1 MNRRFVC
8 TKVRLVAAVAMSA
21 LLAACGQ
28 SGDSAEQED
37 APASAVSAGTT
48 VVADVGFA
56 TPESVLHDPAADV
69 YLVSNINGQPLEED
83 GNGFISRLSP
93 DGEVL
98 ALKWIDGEADGI
110 TLHAPKGMAVV
121 GEVLFVA
128 DISVVRMFDRQTGEA
143 RGEISIEGAGFLND
157 LAPASD
163 GGIYVTDTGIRMGAE
178 GFEPSGTGAVY
189 HIAPNGD
196 VHTLATDP
204 GLGGPN
210 GVVEVDG
217 EVWVVTF
224 GSGELYRISADGKVD
239 VVAVAGGL
247 DGVVVVGEDLLI
259 SSWGGQTI
267 YRGPVA
273 GPFQAVIT
281 EVLSPADIGYDATR
295 NVVLIPL
302 FQTDEVRL
310 VPVG

>member
-1 MNRRFVC
+1 M
-8 TKVRLVAAVAMSA
+8 
-21 LLAACGQ
+21 
-28 SGDSAEQED
+28 
-37 APASAVSAGTT
+37 
-48 VVADVGFA
+48 
-56 TPESVLHDPAADV
+56 
-69 YLVSNINGQPLEED
+69 
-83 GNGFISRLSP
+83 
-93 DGEVL
+93 
-98 ALKWIDGEADGI
+98 
-110 TLHAPKGMAVV
+110 
-121 GEVLFVA
+121 
-128 DISVVRMFDRQTGEA
+128 
-143 RGEISIEGAGFLND
+143 
-157 LAPASD
+157 
-163 GGIYVTDTGIRMGAE
+163 
-178 GFEPSGTGAVY
+178 
-189 HIAPNGD
+189 
-196 VHTLATDP
+196 
-204 GLGGPN
+204 
-210 GVVEVDG
+210 
-217 EVWVVTF
+217 WVVTF